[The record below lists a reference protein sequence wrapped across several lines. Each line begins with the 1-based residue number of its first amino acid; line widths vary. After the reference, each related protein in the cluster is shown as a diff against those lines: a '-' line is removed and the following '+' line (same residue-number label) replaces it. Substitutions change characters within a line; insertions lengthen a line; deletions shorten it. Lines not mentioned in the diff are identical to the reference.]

1 MATTPKDSP
10 VNKESSETKHT
21 SAPAPGISD
30 QVVSELSSDVNC
42 MLGYASRN
50 GIPIDTNLLG
60 LIENSSV
67 EDLVNAHNL
76 LVKNV
81 APATPK
87 SIRYTRGLYTEDKD
101 KSIFTK
107 LPLVRNLIVLAIVF
121 LGFFIATALSPQVN
135 NNSLDKGVLDND
147 GLNLLLNLGF
157 LASISGLGVAFYLL
171 KTVSSSIK
179 RGMLIP
185 EDSIYYIALIVLG
198 VIAGLL
204 VSEIIGVPSGGADNV
219 NLFDKSVLA
228 LLGGFSSDAIFTV
241 LQSIIERLKALF
253 SPNSTT

>member
-1 MATTPKDSP
+1 MATTPKNSP
-10 VNKESSETKHT
+10 VTNSTTETKHV
-21 SAPAPGISD
+21 SAAAPGISD
-30 QVVSELSSDVNC
+30 EVVSELSRDVNC

-76 LVKNV
+76 LIKNV
-81 APATPK
+81 SPATPK
-87 SIRYTRGLYTEDKD
+87 SIRYTRALYTEEKD

-107 LPLVRNLIVLAIVF
+107 LPLVRNLILLAIVF

-135 NNSLDKGVLDND
+135 NDSLDKGVLNND
-147 GLNLLLNLGF
+147 GINLLLNLGF

-171 KTVSSSIK
+171 KTVSTSIK

-185 EDSIYYIALIVLG
+185 EDTIYYIALIVLG
-198 VIAGLL
+198 VIAGLI
-204 VSEIIGVPSGGADNV
+204 VSEVIGVPNNGTDNV
-219 NLFDKSVLA
+219 TLFDKSVLA

-253 SPNSTT
+253 STSSTT